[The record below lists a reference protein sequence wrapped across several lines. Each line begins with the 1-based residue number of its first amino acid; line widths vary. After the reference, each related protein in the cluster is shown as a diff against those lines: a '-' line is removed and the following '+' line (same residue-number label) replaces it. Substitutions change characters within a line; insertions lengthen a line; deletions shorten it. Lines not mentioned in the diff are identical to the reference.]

1 MNPTSQFVAG
11 WLSGFALCLSGASA
25 VGQTAPEVPA
35 APEYQL
41 ESAKEDY
48 RYLAT
53 ESAIP
58 PDFFDPIKFIPL
70 SASKQ
75 AYLSIGG
82 QIREQYQ
89 WLRHANWG
97 EGPQD
102 ESGYLLQRYMLH
114 ADLHLGPHFRVFG
127 ELKSGLATGKNGP
140 PELPE
145 EDRLDLHQAFVDV
158 STGAAEN
165 ATVLRVG
172 RQEMAY
178 GSSRL
183 VSLREG
189 PNVRQTF
196 DGARL
201 ILHQPKGQLD
211 AFMTRPATT
220 RPGIFDD
227 ETNPDSWFWGLYG
240 VKKLASLH
248 GGLDLYYL
256 GLDKRQTHFQQGS
269 ASERRHSLGTRWWG
283 TPSAWRYNVE
293 AVYQFGRFGAAGIR
307 AWTASGEFAY
317 TLVALSW
324 KPELALRTEF
334 ISGDLDPA
342 NPALQ
347 TFNPLFPRGA
357 YFGQVALVGPAN
369 LKDVHPM
376 LLLHPPARNRLTI
389 VLDWDFFWRAS
400 RADGFY
406 SMPYVLERPG
416 NSSQSAYIGDQ
427 LTTEVDWDVHRHVR
441 FELFLTYFR
450 AGDFLK
456 QTGTSQDILF
466 FSPRVTYR
474 F

>member
-1 MNPTSQFVAG
+1 MNYTPQLLVG
-11 WLSGFALCLSGASA
+11 WLPLFVLCLSGTTAA
-25 VGQTAPEVPA
+25 GQTQSEAPA
-35 APEYQL
+35 APPFPM

-48 RYLAT
+48 RYLGT
-53 ESAIP
+53 ESAVP
-58 PDFFDPIKFIPL
+58 RDFFDPIKFIPL

-75 AYLSIGG
+75 TYMSIGG

-89 WLRHANWG
+89 WLNHANWG
-97 EGPQD
+97 EGPED
-102 ESGYLLQRYMLH
+102 KSGYLLQRYMLH
-114 ADLHLGPHFRVFG
+114 ADLHFGPHFRVFG

-140 PELPE
+140 SELIE

-158 STGAAEN
+158 SVGPADKAA
-165 ATVLRVG
+165 VLRLG

-178 GSSRL
+178 GASRL

-196 DGARL
+196 DGARMM
-201 ILHQPKGQLD
+201 LHQPQGQLD
-211 AFMTRPATT
+211 AFVTRPATT
-220 RPGIFDD
+220 KPGIFDD
-227 ETNPDSWFWGLYG
+227 ETNPDVWFWGLYG
-240 VKKLASLH
+240 VKKLAPLH

-256 GLDKRQTHFQQGS
+256 GLDKRQTRFQQG
-269 ASERRHSLGTRWWG
+269 AAPERRHSVGTRLWG
-283 TPSAWRYNVE
+283 THQAWRYNAE
-293 AVYQFGRFGAAGIR
+293 AVYQFGKFGSGDIR

-317 TLVALSW
+317 TIAGLPW
-324 KPELALRTEF
+324 TPELAVRTEF
-334 ISGDLDPA
+334 ISGDRDPA
-342 NPALQ
+342 NPTLQ

-369 LKDVHPM
+369 LMDVHPM
-376 LLLHPPARNRLTI
+376 LVLHPPTGNHLAIL
-389 VLDWDFFWRAS
+389 LDWDFFWRAS

-416 NSSQSAYIGDQ
+416 NPNQSAYIGDQ
-427 LTTEVDWDVHRHVR
+427 LTAEVDWDVHRHVR

-456 QTGTSQDILF
+456 QTGAGRDIMF